1 MITMKEANKIA
12 QEKNEEVSTLV
23 INEVL
28 PKISEMIEKNA
39 NIGNFSC
46 NYSFTGEES
55 KWAKKIMEAIVDYG
69 YDVQLQYCCDDDH
82 FSMYEYLIIRWS

>member
-39 NIGNFSC
+39 NVGNFSC

-69 YDVQLQYCCDDDH
+69 YDVQYCCDDDP
-82 FSMYEYLIIRWS
+82 FSMCEYLIIRWS